1 VSPLFLKKCLLAVF
15 FYHLAALLSAVHVR
29 KIRDFPDCR
38 AFALS
43 TKQNTKKCLLAVIF
57 LFLCTLVRSARP
69 KNQRFSGLTGFRPI
83 NEANNKK
90 VPASSHFLLFTSLAL
105 LNAYAHYTIPF

>member
-1 VSPLFLKKCLLAVF
+1 MSIVFVS
-15 FYHLAALLSAVHVR
+15 
-29 KIRDFPDCR
+29 
-38 AFALS
+38 
-43 TKQNTKKCLLAVIF
+43 IF
-57 LFLCTLVRSARP
+57 NSCCTSVRSARP

-105 LNAYAHYTIPF
+105 LNAYGHYTIPF

>member
-1 VSPLFLKKCLLAVF
+1 
-15 FYHLAALLSAVHVR
+15 VHVR

-43 TKQNTKKCLLAVIF
+43 TKQNTKKCLQAVIF
-57 LFLCTLVRSARP
+57 LSFGCTPVRSARP
-69 KNQRFSGLTGFRPI
+69 KNQRFSGLSGFRPI

-90 VPASSHFLLFTSLAL
+90 VPASSHFLLFASLAL

>member
-1 VSPLFLKKCLLAVF
+1 MSIVFVSIFNSCCTSVRSARPKNQRFSGLTGFRPINEANNKKVPASSHFLSF
-15 FYHLAALLSAVHVR
+15 G
-29 KIRDFPDCR
+29 
-38 AFALS
+38 
-43 TKQNTKKCLLAVIF
+43 
-57 LFLCTLVRSARP
+57 CTPVRSARP